1 MKKVLIS
8 ILLVLLVY
16 FTYYTVANGIHIGKI
31 EALSIEGLKEE
42 NSNIDNKINQA
53 SKLTSTDYPKKISD
67 LNGSVKELIRA
78 KEDYTDLTTY
88 SSESQIQEA
97 NKLEE
102 YEVEVLWTKVGQH
115 ATKEGVKMKMDVT
128 TAVDTP
134 TSVDGRKMYDL
145 TFTAN
150 GSYIGIALFISALE
164 NDSSLEFKIENF
176 KMIPATDNGLQAT
189 FTVKNVPIR
198 LNNISSNAPTT
209 NNTQNQTNKENATS
223 TNTTNTTTTTNTT
236 NTTKTTTGS

>member
-1 MKKVLIS
+1 
-8 ILLVLLVY
+8 
-16 FTYYTVANGIHIGKI
+16 
-31 EALSIEGLKEE
+31 
-42 NSNIDNKINQA
+42 
-53 SKLTSTDYPKKISD
+53 
-67 LNGSVKELIRA
+67 
-78 KEDYTDLTTY
+78 
-88 SSESQIQEA
+88 
-97 NKLEE
+97 
-102 YEVEVLWTKVGQH
+102 
-115 ATKEGVKMKMDVT
+115 MKMDVT